1 MPIGRLHT
9 VLSLT
14 HTPKGCNRRVADRA
28 EVDALFLRLGIAII
42 FWTGEQIYPSVQTT
56 GREAIMAVQE
66 TLMIDTLPPFPILS
80 LPTFDVTGTEQE
92 DWDDEEEDED
102 DKEKDEEGKLEKD
115 EEEEDED
122 GDLIQSRSFGVAD
135 D

>member
-1 MPIGRLHT
+1 
-9 VLSLT
+9 
-14 HTPKGCNRRVADRA
+14 
-28 EVDALFLRLGIAII
+28 
-42 FWTGEQIYPSVQTT
+42 
-56 GREAIMAVQE
+56 MAVQE